1 MGIHYQQEWM
11 PMATN
16 NIASER
22 FGWSVNDWAAA
33 AGISRASVYELLGE
47 DKLET
52 VKFGGKR
59 LILTHP
65 RAWLISLHGV
75 AA

>member
-1 MGIHYQQEWM
+1 MVH
-11 PMATN
+11 TDN
-16 NIASER
+16 TTER
-22 FGWSVNDWAAA
+22 YGWPVNDWAHA
-33 AGISRASVYELLGE
+33 AGISRASVYELLSSE
-47 DKLET
+47 TLET

-65 RAWLISLHGV
+65 RAWLESLKG

>member
-1 MGIHYQQEWM
+1 MSQ
-11 PMATN
+11 TN
-16 NIASER
+16 TKSTER

-33 AGISRASVYELLGE
+33 AGISRASVYELLSE
-47 DKLET
+47 HSLET

-65 RAWLISLHGV
+65 KSWLESLKG

>member
-1 MGIHYQQEWM
+1 MVHTDNSID
-11 PMATN
+11 
-16 NIASER
+16 R

-33 AGISRASVYELLGE
+33 AGISRASVYELMTA
-47 DKLET
+47 KRIET

-59 LILTHP
+59 LVITHP
-65 RAWLISLHGV
+65 RAWLESLKG